1 MLEVFSPPKAI
12 AFGGICLVKVSVR
25 AASAAVSLLFA
36 ILFQLSSVCSALAQS
51 ASRYYREGQAAEA
64 QKDLPAAYAA
74 YKQAYE
80 LKPAEVKYRTTYDR
94 IRVAAAADYVKKGEQ
109 FEVHDNLA
117 PALAAFLKALD
128 ADPANELAE
137 SDARGLERRLE
148 AVEQPVNAGA
158 DHSTETGHPE
168 PPLRL
173 EVTAK
178 GPVTLHLVED
188 SRIVYQTVGKLLGVN
203 VLFDPAYS
211 SKRIQVDLK
220 DVTPYEALRII
231 GEVSST
237 FWKPLTHNTI
247 FVAEDNRAKRT
258 QYSQQA
264 VQVFYL
270 KNVSQT
276 NDFTEIQQVLRNL
289 FQTARINGVAG
300 NNAIVMRGTPDE
312 LQLAKMLIAGLDEA
326 KPEVLVDIS
335 VMEVSHDKLR
345 EIGLSPPTSLT
356 VNSGSSQ
363 TLEQIGHTSAYS
375 ITMGQAAVDFLLT
388 DSDTRIL
395 QNPRLRALDGQKA
408 DLKLGEKI
416 PVATGSY
423 TIPTSTTAAAAETQF
438 QYLDVGVNI
447 EMTPL
452 IHADRDVTLK
462 LTVELS
468 SQTGTDTIEGVA
480 EPVIS
485 QEKADQVVRLKN
497 GESAILAGL
506 LQRQV
511 SQSASG
517 WPGFGEIPLMK
528 YFFTTQQHELK
539 TDELVFL
546 ITPHLVR
553 APTFDTNVDREIDT
567 GTETAIQLREP
578 PVSTGVSPD
587 SHR

>member
-1 MLEVFSPPKAI
+1 MKISIRVPSAPAVVLVF
-12 AFGGICLVKVSVR
+12 
-25 AASAAVSLLFA
+25 AV
-36 ILFQLSSVCSALAQS
+36 LFQSGSNCSAQLQS
-51 ASRYYREGQAAEA
+51 ANRYYRRGQAAEA
-64 QKDLPAAYAA
+64 QKDIAEAYAA

-80 LKPAEVKYRTTYDR
+80 LKPAELKYRVTYDR
-94 IRVAAAADYVKKGEQ
+94 IRIAAAAAYVRQGEH
-109 FEVHDNLA
+109 FEAEGNFA
-117 PALAAFLKALD
+117 PALAAYLKALD
-128 ADPANELAE
+128 ADPANEMAE

-148 AVEQPVNAGA
+148 SPEQPIAGENRRA
-158 DHSTETGHPE
+158 TEATRPE
-168 PPLRL
+168 GPARL
-173 EVTAK
+173 DIEAK
-178 GPVTLHLVED
+178 GPVTLHMVED
-188 SRIVYQTVGKLLGVN
+188 SRILYQTVGKLLGLN
-203 VLFDPAYS
+203 ILFDPAYS
-211 SKRIQVDLK
+211 SKRIQVDLN
-220 DVTPYEALRII
+220 DVTPWEALRIVA
-231 GEVSST
+231 EVSNT
-237 FWKPLTHNTI
+237 FWKPVTHNTI
-247 FVAEDNRAKRT
+247 FVAEDTRAKRT
-258 QYSQQA
+258 QYAQEA

-270 KNVSQT
+270 KNVSQA
-276 NDFTEIQQVLRNL
+276 NDFTEVQQVLRNL

-300 NNAIVMRGTPDE
+300 NNAIVVRGTPDE

-326 KPEVLVDIS
+326 RPEVLVDIS

-375 ITMGQAAVDFLLT
+375 IAIGQAAVDFLLT

-408 DLKLGEKI
+408 DLKIGERI

-423 TIPTSTTAAAAETQF
+423 TVPTSTTAAASETQF
-438 QYLDVGVNI
+438 TYLDVGVNI
-447 EMTPL
+447 EMTPA

-462 LTVELS
+462 LAVELS
-468 SQTGTDTIEGVA
+468 SQTSSVTIEGVT

-497 GESAILAGL
+497 GESTILAGL
-506 LQRQV
+506 LQRQT

-546 ITPHLVR
+546 ITPHIVR
-553 APTFDTNVDREIDT
+553 APRFDPEVDREIDT
-567 GTETAIQLREP
+567 GTETAVQLREAP
-578 PVSTGVSPD
+578 GSPM
-587 SHR
+587 SSGKPR

>member
-1 MLEVFSPPKAI
+1 MKISIQIPSTLAM
-12 AFGGICLVKVSVR
+12 
-25 AASAAVSLLFA
+25 SLLLML
-36 ILFQLSSVCSALAQS
+36 LFPLSEHSAHAQS
-51 ASRYYREGQAAEA
+51 AARYYKEGQAAEV
-64 QKDLPAAYAA
+64 QKDIAAAYAA
-74 YKQAYE
+74 YKKACE
-80 LKPAEVKYRTTYDR
+80 LKPAELKYRTAYDR
-94 IRVAAAADYVKKGEQ
+94 IRVAAAAEYVREGEH
-109 FEVHDNLA
+109 FEAQGNLA
-117 PALAAFLKALD
+117 PALAAFLRALD

-148 AVEQPVNAGA
+148 TAGQPVN
-158 DHSTETGHPE
+158 TESSRRSETARPQ
-168 PPLRL
+168 PPVRL
-173 EVTAK
+173 EIKAH
-178 GPVTLHLVED
+178 GPVTLHMIED
-188 SRIVYQTVGKLLGVN
+188 SRIVYQTVGKLLGIN

-211 SKRIQVDLK
+211 SRRVQVDLS

-231 GEVSST
+231 SEVSNT
-237 FWKPLTHNTI
+237 FWKPVTHNTI
-247 FVAEDNRAKRT
+247 FVVEDNRAKRT

-264 VQVFYL
+264 VQIFYL
-270 KNVSQT
+270 RNVSQT
-276 NDFTEIQQVLRNL
+276 NDFTEVQQVLRNL

-408 DLKLGEKI
+408 DLKLGERI

-423 TIPTSTTAAAAETQF
+423 TVPTSTTGAASETQF
-438 QYLDVGVNI
+438 TYIDVGVNI
-447 EMTPL
+447 EMTPA

-497 GESAILAGL
+497 GESTILAGL
-506 LQRQV
+506 LQRQM

-517 WPGFGEIPLMK
+517 WPGFGEIPFMK

-546 ITPHLVR
+546 ITPHVVR
-553 APTFDTNVDREIDT
+553 APKFDPEVDREIDT
-567 GTETAIQLREP
+567 GTETAVQLRDAPGSPEP
-578 PVSTGVSPD
+578 STGTPQ
-587 SHR
+587 